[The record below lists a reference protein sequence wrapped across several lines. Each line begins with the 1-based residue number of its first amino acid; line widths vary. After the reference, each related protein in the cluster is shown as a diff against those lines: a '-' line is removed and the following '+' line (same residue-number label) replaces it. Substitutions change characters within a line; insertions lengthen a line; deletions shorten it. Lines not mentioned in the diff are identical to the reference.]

1 MSKKTIVINC
11 RAHDGYRRAGI
22 AFTKGQNI
30 FSESELTDAQLQ
42 AIEGDAR
49 LVVSVEAN
57 ETQDDTSADSAK
69 TANVA
74 QTQGSVGAAN
84 SADGVATTEL
94 TGTIAGVVTDDG
106 VQKNLDEM
114 TVADLKELA
123 ESLEIAG
130 FKGMNKPDLV
140 AAITAVQVQVPTDAQ
155 SDATSDAATALTTEQ
170 GA

>member
-11 RAHDGYRRAGI
+11 RAHNGYRRAGI
-22 AFTKGQNI
+22 AFTKGQNV

-57 ETQDDTSADSAK
+57 ETQDDTSAGSAK

-74 QTQGSVGAAN
+74 QTQGSVGTAN
-84 SADGVATTEL
+84 SADGVTTTEL
-94 TGTIAGVVTDDG
+94 TGTIAGVVTIDG
-106 VQKNLDEM
+106 LQKNLDEM

-130 FKGMNKPDLV
+130 FKGMKKPELV
-140 AAITAVQVQVPTDAQ
+140 AAIAAVQVQVPTDAK
-155 SDATSDAATALTTEQ
+155 SDATSDAAKALTTEQ

>member
-1 MSKKTIVINC
+1 MSQKKIVINC

-22 AFTKGQNI
+22 AFTKGQNV

-57 ETQDDTSADSAK
+57 ETQDDTSAGSAK

-94 TGTIAGVVTDDG
+94 TGTIGGVVTHDG
-106 VQKNLDEM
+106 EQKSLADM
-114 TVADLKELA
+114 TVPELKELA
-123 ESLEIAG
+123 ESLEVVG
-130 FKGMNKPDLV
+130 FKSMNKPDLV
-140 AAITAVQVQVPTDAQ
+140 AAIAAVQVKVPADAKI
-155 SDATSDAATALTTEQ
+155 DATGDAATALTTEQ

>member
-1 MSKKTIVINC
+1 MSQKTIVINC

-22 AFTKGQNI
+22 AFTKGQNV
-30 FSESELTDAQLQ
+30 FSESELTDSQLQ
-42 AIEGDAR
+42 AIEGDPR
-49 LVVSVEAN
+49 LVVSVENN
-57 ETQDDTSADSAK
+57 ETQDDTSAGTAQ

-74 QTQGSVGAAN
+74 QTQGSVGNAD
-84 SADGVATTEL
+84 STDGVKQPDITS
-94 TGTIAGVVTDDG
+94 TIAGVVTHDG

-130 FKGMNKPDLV
+130 FKGMKKPELV
-140 AAITAVQVQVPTDAQ
+140 AAIAAVQVQVPADAKIG
-155 SDATSDAATALTTEQ
+155 DTGDEAKALNTEQ